1 MTPTRS
7 TFAATFVFGVLAAG
21 MAAAQESRP
30 AGSPAPTTAAEP
42 QPATA
47 LPSAADTPAARSAA
61 EEEILV
67 TGTRVRRK
75 DLTTPAPVTIL
86 TRQQLQESGK
96 VTIGDFL
103 QMLPEQGNAPNFQLN
118 NGGATYSADG
128 ATRVSLRS
136 LGVTRTLVLVNGR
149 RYVNSGVGA
158 SPAVDLNSIPAAAV
172 ERIEVLKDGASAIY
186 GSDAI
191 AGVVNVITRKTFN
204 GTEASAQYGA
214 ATAAGDA
221 RTFDAQVTTG
231 RSGQFGNFLFSVG
244 FFDQGDSWLRDRPW
258 SAQALTWD
266 YTAKEAQPGGSSRT
280 PQGTIRLPQTLA
292 GDPSPDCTAGTLC
305 AQLVA
310 NNSVNWRKNFIR
322 DPNAPL
328 GWRLMTGAD
337 AYNFAAENYLTI
349 PSQRIQAYSAGDTR
363 FGSVRPYYELT
374 YVQRNMQQNA
384 APMPLNPGDYS
395 LKYSKDSIYNPFGV
409 DLSFAGRRLVEFGH
423 REYREEL
430 GTFRVVTGVDG
441 TLPEDLGPLRGW
453 YWDVSLNYG
462 RTTGTF
468 TTAGALRNSRVA
480 DAVGPSMRINGVP
493 RCVRTPG
500 DASTV
505 IAGCVPVN
513 LLGGPNNGSLTA
525 DQIAGLSFEGTSR
538 AYDALFDVA
547 ANATGELFKLMS
559 DRPVSLAVG
568 YEFRRQSGAQIAD
581 PIAAAGDSAD
591 FNFTTTQGSFKAN
604 EAYAELSLPLLAN
617 APGVRDLEASVA
629 GRFVNYTT
637 FGSNFTYKFGAR
649 YRPIDDITVRGTF
662 STAFRA
668 PTINELYLGNAETA
682 PTVRDPC
689 NFSLATVTPE
699 LKAQCVAH
707 GAPAGGSGDSGN
719 QELAHVGGNANLSAE
734 TARIF
739 TSGVVLQPRVMRD
752 LSVTVDYY
760 SMWIDD
766 AVGSTGLPAI
776 LRGCYPGPGG
786 SSFEPYCNLITRS
799 PDGTI
804 LFVTDLNK
812 NLAQTR
818 TSGVDFAVRYALP
831 SEIGRFGLAFDGNWL
846 LKFDRD
852 QVVGPT
858 IHGKGNYDLGPLP
871 ALKFNVGANWRLGG
885 LSAGAIARY
894 VGSFKECSAFD
905 SDSGHFLSVGGLC
918 WLDPT
923 APARQ
928 VGHNWTVDLNASYA
942 LRTPVGRTV
951 LMAGV
956 NNVFNQA
963 PQYVYAAPLANSDPT
978 IYDYV
983 GRFVYG
989 RVQHTF

>member
-1 MTPTRS
+1 M
-7 TFAATFVFGVLAAG
+7 AG
-21 MAAAQESRP
+21 AQESRP
-30 AGSPAPTTAAEP
+30 APAAPATVEP

-47 LPSAADTPAARSAA
+47 APSGADTPAARSTA
-61 EEEILV
+61 EEEIVV

-75 DLTTPAPVTIL
+75 DLTTPAPLTIL
-86 TRQQLQESGK
+86 TRQQLEESGK
-96 VTIGDFL
+96 VSIGDFL
-103 QMLPEQGNAPNFQLN
+103 QMLPEQGNAPNFQVN

-128 ATRVSLRS
+128 ATRINLRS

-158 SPAVDLNSIPAAAV
+158 SPSVDLNSIPAAAV

-191 AGVVNVITRKTFN
+191 AGVVNVITRKSFN
-204 GTEASAQYGA
+204 GTQTSAQYGA

-258 SAQALTWD
+258 SANALTYD
-266 YTAKEAQPGGSSRT
+266 YTLRDAQLGGSSRT
-280 PQGTIRLPQTLA
+280 PQGTIRLPQDIS
-292 GDPSPDCTAGTLC
+292 DPKKSVPVPDCLPSTLC
-305 AQLVA
+305 GQLVA
-310 NNSVNWRKNFIR
+310 LYGDNWRKNIIR
-322 DPNAPL
+322 VPGASRDSPA
-328 GWRLMTGAD
+328 GWRLMTGND

-363 FGSVRPYYELT
+363 FGSIRPYYELT

-384 APMPLNPGDYS
+384 APMPLSPGDYS
-395 LKYSKDSIYNPFGV
+395 LTYSKDSIYNPFGV

-441 TLPEDLGPLRGW
+441 TLSEDFGPLRGW
-453 YWDVSLNYG
+453 YWDASVNYG
-462 RTTGTF
+462 RSTGTF
-468 TTAGALRNSRVA
+468 TTAGALRNSRIA
-480 DAVGPSMRINGVP
+480 DALGPSMRIGGVP

-500 DASTV
+500 NPSTV
-505 IAGCVPVN
+505 IAGCTPVD
-513 LLGGPNNGSLTA
+513 LLGGPNNGTLTS

-538 AYDALFDVA
+538 AYDALFAVG

-559 DRPVSLAVG
+559 DRPVSLAFG

-591 FNFTTTQGSFKAN
+591 FNFTTTQGAFKAN
-604 EAYAELSLPLLAN
+604 EAYAELSIPLLAN

-629 GRFVNYTT
+629 GRFVNYTS

-649 YRPIDDITVRGTF
+649 YRPIDDVTVRGTF

-668 PTINELYLGNAETA
+668 PTINELFLGNGETA

-689 NFSLATVTPE
+689 NFSPATVTPE

-719 QELAHVGGNANLSAE
+719 QQLAHVGGNANLKAE

-739 TSGVVLQPRVMRD
+739 TAGLVLQPRMVRD

-766 AVGSTGLPAI
+766 PVGTTGLPAI

-786 SSFEPYCNLITRS
+786 TSYEPYCNLITRS
-799 PDGTI
+799 GGTI

-812 NLAQTR
+812 NLAQIR

-831 SEIGRFGLAFDGNWL
+831 TDFGRFGLAFDGNWL
-846 LKFDRD
+846 AKFDRD
-852 QVVGPT
+852 QDVGPT
-858 IHGKGNYDLGPLP
+858 IHGKGNYDLGALP
-871 ALKFNVGANWRLGG
+871 AVKFNVGATWRLAAW
-885 LSAGAIARY
+885 SAGAIARY
-894 VGSFKECSAFD
+894 VGTFKECSAFD
-905 SDSGHFLSVGGLC
+905 SESGDFVSVGGLC
-918 WLDPT
+918 WLDPS

-928 VGHNWTVDLNASYA
+928 TRHNWTVDLNASYV
-942 LRTPVGRTV
+942 LRSPVGRTV

-956 NNVFNQA
+956 NNVFNKS

-978 IYDYV
+978 VYDFV